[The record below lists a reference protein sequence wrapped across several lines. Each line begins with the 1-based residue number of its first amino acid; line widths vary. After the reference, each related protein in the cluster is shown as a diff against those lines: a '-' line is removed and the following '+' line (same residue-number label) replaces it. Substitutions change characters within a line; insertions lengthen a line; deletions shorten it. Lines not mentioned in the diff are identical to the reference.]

1 MRYTGM
7 VRLCALVLLISV
19 MNQAVAQQA
28 LPELSVSTRGNN
40 KILISWTHTYPKV
53 NQISIQRSLDS
64 TRNFKTILTVVDPN
78 LPQNGFVDTK
88 AQSQF
93 MFYRLFILLDS
104 GKYEFTKSM
113 RPKWDTSK
121 QVVQPPVKPILPN
134 KQVQIPDSLNEKDK
148 QELKETLQ
156 GIQKEEK
163 PVEEVRPEKIF
174 TIKKRDTVLFSV
186 TESTFKAFRDSVVY
200 KTKDTLLFKNIDT
213 ILIKPFVPK
222 EVYKPSVY
230 VFTAKD
236 GNISIILPDAMVK
249 SYSIKFFEEDNS
261 PLFEVKQV
269 KEASLVLD
277 KANFLH
283 SGWFKFELYEDGK
296 LKEKNKFFIPKDF

>member
-1 MRYTGM
+1 M

-19 MNQAVAQQA
+19 MNQAVAQP
-28 LPELSVSTRGNN
+28 LPEFSVTTRGNN
-40 KILISWTHTYPKV
+40 KILISWSHQYAKV

-64 TRNFKTILTVVDPN
+64 TRAFKTILTVPDPSI
-78 LPQNGFVDTK
+78 PQNGFVDTK
-88 AQSQF
+88 APSQF

-104 GKYEFTKSM
+104 GKYVFTKST
-113 RPKWDTSK
+113 RPKLDTSK
-121 QVVQPPVKPILPN
+121 QVVQTPVKPAVTN
-134 KQVQIPDSLNEKDK
+134 KQVQISDSLNEKDR

-163 PVEEVRPEKIF
+163 PVEEVKPEKVF
-174 TIKKRDTVLFSV
+174 TIKKRDTILFTVS
-186 TESTFKAFRDSVVY
+186 ESTFKAFRDSVVY
-200 KTKDTLLFKNIDT
+200 KTKDTLVFKNIDT

-283 SGWFKFELYEDGK
+283 SGWFRFELYEDGK

>member
-1 MRYTGM
+1 M
-7 VRLCALVLLISV
+7 VRLCAFVLSVLV
-19 MNQAVAQQA
+19 MNRAVAQQP
-28 LPELSVSTRGNN
+28 LPEFSVTTRGNN
-40 KILISWTHTYPKV
+40 KILVSWVNQYPKV
-53 NQISIQRSLDS
+53 SQISIQRSLDS
-64 TRNFKTILTVVDPN
+64 TRNFKTILTVPDPN
-78 LPQNGFVDTK
+78 IPQNGFVDTK
-88 AQSQF
+88 APSQF

-104 GKYEFTKSM
+104 GKYVFSKSS
-113 RPKWDTSK
+113 RPQFDSSK
-121 QVVQPPVKPILPN
+121 QIVQTPTKPFVPN
-134 KQVQIPDSLNEKDK
+134 KQVQISENLNEKDK
-148 QELKETLQ
+148 QDLKETLQ
-156 GIQKEEK
+156 GIQKDEK
-163 PVEEVRPEKIF
+163 PVEEAKPEKLF
-174 TIKKRDTVLFSV
+174 TIKKRDTILFTV

-200 KTKDTLLFKNIDT
+200 KTKDTLVFKNVDT

-283 SGWFKFELYEDGK
+283 GGWFKFELYEDGK

>member
-1 MRYTGM
+1 MRYIGM

-19 MNQAVAQQA
+19 MNQAVAQP
-28 LPELSVSTRGNN
+28 LPEFSVTTRGNN
-40 KILISWTHTYPKV
+40 KILISWSHQYAKV

-64 TRNFKTILTVVDPN
+64 TRAFKTILTVPDPSI
-78 LPQNGFVDTK
+78 PQNGFVDTK
-88 AQSQF
+88 APSQF

-104 GKYEFTKSM
+104 GKYVFTKST
-113 RPKWDTSK
+113 RPKLDTSK
-121 QVVQPPVKPILPN
+121 QVVQTPVKPAVTN
-134 KQVQIPDSLNEKDK
+134 KQVQISDSLNEKDR

-163 PVEEVRPEKIF
+163 PVEEVKPEKVF
-174 TIKKRDTVLFSV
+174 TIKKRDTILFTVS
-186 TESTFKAFRDSVVY
+186 ESTFKAFRDSVVY
-200 KTKDTLLFKNIDT
+200 KTKDTLVFKNIDT

-283 SGWFKFELYEDGK
+283 SGWFRFELYEDGK